1 MWYFHLMFFVEGKK
15 CERTRVFL
23 FKDSLQDEEALTKQN
38 AAEKQ
43 KEPPSNGKTR
53 DGERLK
59 DFYEEC
65 VEMSAALEQSPNKHN
80 WFKAN
85 SE

>member
-1 MWYFHLMFFVEGKK
+1 M
-15 CERTRVFL
+15 
-23 FKDSLQDEEALTKQN
+23 QDEEALTKQN
-38 AAEKQ
+38 GEKQ
-43 KEPPSNGKTR
+43 KALGSNGKSR

-65 VEMSAALEQSPNKHN
+65 VEMSAALEQGPNKHN
-80 WFKAN
+80 WFKGS